1 MKIGAYINFL
11 LKYQESKRFLKV
23 YIRNEFDSSPKKNK
37 IAQH

>member
-1 MKIGAYINFL
+1 LGHIFIFFEKN
-11 LKYQESKRFLKV
+11 QELKRFLKA